1 MVPAGGCLAAF
12 LATSKRLGFPV
23 VSANKIQSQV
33 DKFRE
38 DAFQLKAD
46 NNKKRFDDPL
56 GKTAERKL
64 DNALIKGRGEGR

>member
-1 MVPAGGCLAAF
+1 M
-12 LATSKRLGFPV
+12 